1 MPIIENKLTGR
12 LCRFIE
18 YEVMPWGRRVIM
30 EELQSGC
37 RSVATEQY
45 VQPYAGVVVDFERRV

>member
-1 MPIIENKLTGR
+1 
-12 LCRFIE
+12 
-18 YEVMPWGRRVIM
+18 M